1 METSGLMN
9 FDGIDIKQHEHMK
22 NVINNLNNHQYL
34 SYNHQTKII
43 NEYNTPTFNIMH
55 VS

>member
-1 METSGLMN
+1 
-9 FDGIDIKQHEHMK
+9 MK

-43 NEYNTPTFNIMH
+43 NEYNNPTLISWMFPSLFPSGIIIT
-55 VS
+55 